1 MFTQEAYKKPSVMR
15 DQLTNYITGLASRN
29 NWPQVYTDGVLN
41 LINSSYDE
49 QVSIFKFNQTSIN
62 DFLIAF
68 QNYFEEYTNNYT
80 SGNPSQIPKYAKVY
94 NVLSEL
100 IGTRDFIEESDS
112 IANIVEEQAIEGA
125 MDLQRKSDEGFRRLV
140 PFVGI
145 GLVAYFVLPRVI
157 TAIGDRNK

>member
-1 MFTQEAYKKPSVMR
+1 
-15 DQLTNYITGLASRN
+15 
-29 NWPQVYTDGVLN
+29 
-41 LINSSYDE
+41 
-49 QVSIFKFNQTSIN
+49 
-62 DFLIAF
+62 
-68 QNYFEEYTNNYT
+68 
-80 SGNPSQIPKYAKVY
+80 AKVY